1 MSIIVILMKASV
13 IIPTYNG
20 GNFLVEVINSLIN
33 QQFTEKWEVVLIDS
47 ESTDGSISKI
57 SSLASKNSIKLK
69 VIKIDRRNFSH
80 GVTRNEAIFQCSGEF
95 IALLTQDSV
104 PADKYWLQQL
114 INGFDRDEVA
124 GVFGKHKAH
133 KYHPRIIAR
142 DLDRH
147 FHLMSQ
153 KEYRTSRE
161 WFQSKHDLQKQ
172 QLLHF
177 FSNNNSAIRKS
188 VWNNFRFPSVDFGED
203 QTWARFILEAG
214 YSIKY
219 QSEAKVYHSHK
230 FGMLDTYK
238 RAKTEKVYFRKYF
251 GYDIYGKEKNKFFKF
266 CNQIYSDTSY
276 SISKKEFPICYI
288 ISKAI
293 GSFLAYG

>member
-1 MSIIVILMKASV
+1 MKASV

-20 GNFLVEVINSLIN
+20 GNILVEVVNSLIV
-33 QQFTEKWEVVLIDS
+33 QQFSKKWEIVLIDS
-47 ESTDGSISKI
+47 ESTDASLSKI
-57 SSLASKNSIKLK
+57 STLISKNSIKLK
-69 VIKIDRRNFSH
+69 VISIDRSNFRH
-80 GVTRNEAIFQCSGEF
+80 GTTRNQAISQCSGEF
-95 IALLTQDSV
+95 IALLTQDSI
-104 PADKYWLQQL
+104 PTDKYWLQQL

-124 GVFGKHKAH
+124 GVFGEHKAH
-133 KYHPRIIAR
+133 KYHPKIIAR
-142 DLDRH
+142 DLNHH

-153 KEYRTSRE
+153 TKYRTSRE
-161 WFQSKHDLQKQ
+161 WFASKHDLQKQ

-188 VWNNFRFPSVDFGED
+188 VWKNFRFPPVNFGED

-219 QSEAKVYHSHK
+219 QSGAKVYHSHK

-238 RAKTEKVYFRKYF
+238 RAKTEKTFFRKYF
-251 GYDIYGKEKNKFFKF
+251 GYKIYGKEKKKFFKF

-276 SISKKEFPICYI
+276 SISRKEFPICYI
-288 ISKAI
+288 ISKAL
-293 GSFLAYG
+293 GSLLAYG